1 MFEEESGKCYFPQ
14 KMGAAVYSKQYID
27 IFVRYKNHKYLV
39 LSSSISVFPKGA
51 CMGFNV
57 KLHFSDIKAKHLIV
71 RFVLSL
77 LKMMKSKV
85 LDSWLEILVIWKSY
99 IELCMQLMFFQYL
112 LKLLSF
118 TSILDY
124 FTRLQSS
131 ENVSRLPQKSDRIM
145 FYVWI
150 TFFFVSFV
158 IVIRCEK

>member
-1 MFEEESGKCYFPQ
+1 
-14 KMGAAVYSKQYID
+14 
-27 IFVRYKNHKYLV
+27 
-39 LSSSISVFPKGA
+39 
-51 CMGFNV
+51 MGFNV

-150 TFFFVSFV
+150 TFFFCIFCDSD
-158 IVIRCEK
+158 KM